1 MSALSA
7 QSPGTATLP
16 PALMR
21 ASIRLSI
28 RPAGAIASRV
38 RELLT
43 VVYGDFLEPDETQ
56 SIAMAA
62 HELLENVVKYGGD
75 GESSFEVDVVD
86 HDDGVSVR
94 LKTTN
99 LAAPE
104 HIDELR
110 GLVDR
115 IRDTLDPV
123 GLYDELIASS
133 VHRAGSGLGLARI
146 RAEGGMDLAC
156 SVELGRIAIVAE
168 RRVSIRRA
176 Q

>member
-1 MSALSA
+1 MTTLSA
-7 QSPGTATLP
+7 QSPGPATAP
-16 PALMR
+16 PALLR
-21 ASIRLSI
+21 ASIRLSV
-28 RPAGAIASRV
+28 RPADAIASRV

-43 VVYGDFLEPDETQ
+43 VVYGDFLDPDETQ

-75 GESSFEVDVVD
+75 GESSFEVAVID
-86 HDDGVSVR
+86 HGDGASVR
-94 LKTTN
+94 LQTTN

-104 HIDELR
+104 HIDDLR
-110 GLVDR
+110 CLVDR

-133 VHRAGSGLGLARI
+133 VHREGSGLGLARI

-156 SVELGRIAIVAE
+156 SVELGRIAVVAE
-168 RRVSIRRA
+168 RRVSIRRPE
-176 Q
+176 